1 MSQYKLREFDLAT
14 VRDRQVIYDRAVPIA
29 TLAVMQLPG
38 GAAASL
44 RFGQGND
51 DIPLLNQGME
61 FKPCPAERDG
71 VYLTNPAGAGTLK
84 LLISFEEGEVG
95 VST

>member
-1 MSQYKLREFDLAT
+1 MSQYKLREFDLAV
-14 VRDRQVIYDRAVPIA
+14 VRDKIAIYDRAIPIA
-29 TLAVMQLPG
+29 TVAVIQLPA
-38 GAAASL
+38 GASTAL

-61 FKPCPAERDG
+61 FKPCPPERDG
-71 VYLTNPAGAGTLK
+71 VYLTNPAGAGILK
-84 LLISFEEGEVG
+84 LLVSFEEGEVG